1 MKRLLLLTVL
11 GLSFLLPLS
20 SYAGVNAF
28 SVQVPVEKSEVN
40 SNLGHGYVAND
51 FGDTLNVQEYSKDA
65 VATSDDTIEK
75 FLVFGVDLN
84 SINKS

>member
-1 MKRLLLLTVL
+1 MKRLLLLSVL
-11 GLSFLLPLS
+11 GLSLLLPLS

-40 SNLGHGYVAND
+40 SNLGNGYVAND
-51 FGDTLNVQEYSKDA
+51 FGDTLNAQDYKNDA
-65 VATSDDTIEK
+65 VAISDDKNEK